1 MTLNAFNIYLDA
13 SGDPKEDMDG
23 LFDQDDVSSSAS
35 LMNKL
40 GEHITDTGAVS
51 GQPHFP
57 KYPYHGKAAAAGKT
71 ISQLAADLGWSTDVW
86 DLSGDV
92 PALKKAPCA
101 SPIRALGIALSGRG
115 G

>member
-13 SGDPKEDMDG
+13 SGDPKEDMNG

-40 GEHITDTGAVS
+40 GEHINDTGAAS

-71 ISQLAADLGWSTDVW
+71 LSQLAADLGWSTDVW
-86 DLSGDV
+86 DLSGAV

-101 SPIRALGIALSGRG
+101 SPIRAFGIALSGRG